1 MNPAARESVRLALD
15 QSGTPDDA
23 LGRRLIAASTSAYF
37 PPEAPESDICMLC
50 GLEGWGCVCD
60 PCPQREATIPE
71 KLERG
76 RDERLM
82 RAERKAHGR

>member
-23 LGRRLIAASTSAYF
+23 LGRRLIAAATCAFSPQET
-37 PPEAPESDICMLC
+37 PEPDICLLC

-60 PCPQREATIPE
+60 PCPPRETSSAAEI
-71 KLERG
+71 ERG
-76 RDERLM
+76 RGERLT
-82 RAERKAHGR
+82 RAERNDG